1 MNLYTRGTLRPRKDD
16 EYPNVTKEQW
26 DKVYQFE
33 DQAIDDELMM
43 TFIVAALLA
52 VIVAGWI
59 MWWVL

>member
-1 MNLYTRGTLRPRKDD
+1 MTYGTKGTLRPRKDD

-26 DKVYQFE
+26 DQVYQFE
-33 DQAIDDELMM
+33 DQDIDDELMM
-43 TFIVAALLA
+43 TFVVAALLA